1 MYNGLNTDEKKAIT
15 SLLNE
20 ERGTWALKYANAVLA
35 MNFERP
41 FMVRT
46 LRDKF
51 TVNDVKKCLPGSE
64 WAAMVYFKP
73 GDGCWRGELHAVTLR
88 SNAVRFEGLEAPR
101 EARRMDSRKIPNDFF
116 TRGSFEA
123 ARKSAKGIVYIVAQ
137 LVNDLNKEP
146 APAREWDLSR
156 LPENERFQYIGM
168 ECSYAKVRRIER
180 NGEKISVRPNGGY
193 IYWQNEQIEKLTGKV
208 WVDKSGYMALTRIEQ
223 RIQKAKKIRADREK
237 ERADRYEC
245 GAVENDLDKRLRA
258 AAVDLARIVKNYTGS
273 PAVDSFSLAQTYSAY
288 FRAVKDMAEHRRKV
302 ADRAYSGRQMIDM
315 AICYLQKNI
324 EGIENALK
332 EVA

>member
-1 MYNGLNTDEKKAIT
+1 MYNGLNTNEKKAIA

-20 ERGTWALKYANAVLA
+20 KRGAWALKYANAVLA

-51 TVNDVKKCLPGSE
+51 TVNDVKKCLPVSE

-73 GDGCWRGELHAVTLR
+73 GEGCWRGDLHAVTLR
-88 SNAVRFEGLEAPR
+88 SSAVRFEGLEAPR
-101 EARRMDSRKIPNDFF
+101 ETRWMNSLKTPNDFY
-116 TRGSFEA
+116 TRGSFED
-123 ARKSAKGIVYIVAQ
+123 ARKSAKGTVYIVAQ
-137 LVNDLNKEP
+137 MVNDLNKEP
-146 APAREWDLSR
+146 APGREWDLSR

-168 ECSYAKVRRIER
+168 DCSYAKVRRIER

-237 ERADRYEC
+237 ENADRYEC
-245 GAVENDLDKRLRA
+245 GAAEQELSTRLDAIKGELVRLLNGYRGQANYGPYDLGR
-258 AAVDLARIVKNYTGS
+258 
-273 PAVDSFSLAQTYSAY
+273 TYRDY
-288 FRAVKDMAEHRRKV
+288 FAAVKDLANHIKKV
-302 ADRAYSGRQMIDM
+302 EERSYSGKHIMDM
-315 AICYLQKNI
+315 TIRDLRNNV
-324 EGIENALK
+324 ERIENALK
-332 EVA
+332 EAC

>member
-1 MYNGLNTDEKKAIT
+1 
-15 SLLNE
+15 
-20 ERGTWALKYANAVLA
+20 
-35 MNFERP
+35 
-41 FMVRT
+41 MVRT